1 MQFLRVAEELINTSG
16 NRGIITFGDGG
27 AFEKV
32 KNNLNFW
39 SFFYGHLVHYQ
50 ILLESME
57 SHFPTRFSEVRI
69 AMEQLFLQPCISSLD
84 WLQTWEEMK
93 RGDHLEAETSL
104 EGCQLSKNI
113 LMEIREVLR
122 ESEGSYQAKIEGQ
135 HDNELVLEYK
145 GTQLLRFSTWKN

>member
-1 MQFLRVAEELINTSG
+1 
-16 NRGIITFGDGG
+16 
-27 AFEKV
+27 
-32 KNNLNFW
+32 
-39 SFFYGHLVHYQ
+39 
-50 ILLESME
+50 
-57 SHFPTRFSEVRI
+57 
-69 AMEQLFLQPCISSLD
+69 
-84 WLQTWEEMK
+84 MK

>member
-1 MQFLRVAEELINTSG
+1 MR
-16 NRGIITFGDGG
+16 
-27 AFEKV
+27 
-32 KNNLNFW
+32 
-39 SFFYGHLVHYQ
+39 
-50 ILLESME
+50 
-57 SHFPTRFSEVRI
+57 
-69 AMEQLFLQPCISSLD
+69 
-84 WLQTWEEMK
+84 
-93 RGDHLEAETSL
+93 